1 MIWPSGSG
9 DSGDPRF
16 AQPYLKREVWRAN
29 PTSHTIHSVTV
40 LGILASVL
48 SLTVGLL
55 PMAAPEHV
63 HAREDHG
70 HAGLVV
76 HRHMPP
82 HGLLDHHREHQASVE
97 DDDAPILTLTTVYTV
112 PASVVLSA
120 PERLMSALIE
130 PPAPER
136 IERSRTKC
144 DVPIHGPP
152 RAPSVLRGPP
162 FSPAS

>member
-1 MIWPSGSG
+1 MSKAGSLARQPNVAY
-9 DSGDPRF
+9 DSR
-16 AQPYLKREVWRAN
+16 
-29 PTSHTIHSVTV
+29 VTV
-40 LGILASVL
+40 PGILASVL
-48 SLTVGLL
+48 SLTVGVL
-55 PMAAPEHV
+55 PVAAPEHV
-63 HAREDHG
+63 HERDDHG
-70 HAGLVV
+70 HAELVV

-136 IERSRTKC
+136 IERSQTKC